1 MRPSNGWTLSV
12 ETEHCLDLQAPFR
25 PQGDKINSFHGLLP
39 AHVRVFSPG
48 QSLRNVHVP
57 LFSRRLHL
65 SCSDVLLPAGLSP
78 DPGLYYPALQA
89 ECVLDFYSCPVN
101 ERSTLTLRFTWRR
114 WKNTEAKTQITCQ
127 PTPKIKK
134 PHYSDS
140 VCHLLPSLRYI
151 IGFTLSRQRH
161 ILSCR

>member
-1 MRPSNGWTLSV
+1 MDPERGDRTLFGSPG
-12 ETEHCLDLQAPFR
+12 TIPPPRGQDQ
-25 PQGDKINSFHGLLP
+25 LLP
-39 AHVRVFSPG
+39 RAAPCPRPRVFSRPVPVERARPSLFPTAAPFVFGRPSPG
-48 QSLRNVHVP
+48 RSQPH
-57 LFSRRLHL
+57 
-65 SCSDVLLPAGLSP
+65 
-78 DPGLYYPALQA
+78 PGLCYPALQA